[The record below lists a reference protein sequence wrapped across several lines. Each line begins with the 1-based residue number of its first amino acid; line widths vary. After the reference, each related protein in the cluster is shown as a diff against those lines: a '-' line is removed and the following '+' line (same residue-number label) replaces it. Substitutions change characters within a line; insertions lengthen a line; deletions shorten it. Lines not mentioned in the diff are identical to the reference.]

1 MDLSQ
6 LDLLLFQINLHAC
19 GRGVDLAHCCLN
31 LGLLSHLWCSVAY
44 SVSVCVGQLS
54 QVYICMLVDLCVRVK
69 LLVVHVSQ
77 YGTFAMDHVELEILL
92 NDNIDVAA
100 QL

>member
-69 LLVVHVSQ
+69 LLVVHVLWDFCNGS
-77 YGTFAMDHVELEILL
+77 VELEILL